1 MIQGD
6 DSNLPFFFYQE
17 RPPPVPPSRSYTVT
31 GNSKLSY
38 PQIRLMKMNFPE
50 DAQVG
55 GQASE
60 QLRKGEAVSV
70 VGASERRGHLI
81 VDHGGRQ
88 WTVPFQFMELVK
100 STDCMAPVAG
110 GATSLASVD
119 I

>member
-1 MIQGD
+1 M
-6 DSNLPFFFYQE
+6 
-17 RPPPVPPSRSYTVT
+17 
-31 GNSKLSY
+31 
-38 PQIRLMKMNFPE
+38 MKMNFPE

-100 STDCMAPVAG
+100 SNAPGDCVAAGVAG
-110 GATSLASVD
+110 ANSLGSVD

>member
-1 MIQGD
+1 M
-6 DSNLPFFFYQE
+6 
-17 RPPPVPPSRSYTVT
+17 
-31 GNSKLSY
+31 
-38 PQIRLMKMNFPE
+38 MKMNFPE

-88 WTVPFQFMELVK
+88 WNVPFQFMELVK
-100 STDCMAPVAG
+100 SSTPGGDCVAAVVAG
-110 GATSLASVD
+110 TTSLASVD
-119 I
+119 IWVATDPGTEWVEDREAHADLCVLLFVGLPPSRK

>member
-1 MIQGD
+1 M
-6 DSNLPFFFYQE
+6 QE

-50 DAQVG
+50 DAAVG

-100 STDCMAPVAG
+100 GSGDCAALGGG